1 MFCQLE
7 ILERMPNIS
16 QWFLDYAKGNDMLKR
31 LKIPW
36 HQQSVTRKD
45 SWPILAFDTMKWSRS
60 NIRNTSSIQ
69 PHPGSLYGN
78 IAFAS
83 DQPSLAGR
91 WGGQETARQD
101 IFRDK
106 KWGKWMRNNL
116 DSNTIPPLTNV
127 LSERCRQ
134 SWDLGTT
141 GHVEKKN
148 HVFKEHFV

>member
-7 ILERMPNIS
+7 ILERMPKIS

-36 HQQSVTRKD
+36 HQQSVTRKE
-45 SWPILAFDTMKWSRS
+45 SWPILAFDTIKWSRS
-60 NIRNTSSIQ
+60 NIQKTSSIHRTQ
-69 PHPGSLYGN
+69 FHLME

-91 WGGQETARQD
+91 WGGRETARQD
-101 IFRDK
+101 IFQDK
-106 KWGKWMRNNL
+106 KWGKWMRNCL

-134 SWDLGTT
+134 SWDLGTA
-141 GHVEKKN
+141 GQEKKN
-148 HVFKEHFV
+148 HVFKEHFLV